1 MSVSTAISSISQ
13 FAINAFSA
21 IKKLLEY
28 SPQGTFE
35 EFIKSRN
42 PQTAEE
48 LEFATQQFNERRRLE
63 VRLIQRGEYA
73 AAHWLRKT
81 Y

>member
-1 MSVSTAISSISQ
+1 MSASTVTRIFQFFITAIQ
-13 FAINAFSA
+13 T
-21 IKKLLEY
+21 IKNLLDT
-28 SPQGTFE
+28 SPKDTFE

-63 VRLIQRGEYA
+63 VRLIQQGEYTA
-73 AAHWLRKT
+73 AAWLRKT